1 MTLPY
6 VPTTEPAPTGYGP
19 YRTIE
24 TLVPGVQDALYLA
37 EHSGTRARVTLR
49 VLDGDA
55 ARDEELVQSMREH
68 AGRLIALS
76 ARCPAIAAVYECGVA
91 PGGALYLALEPPEG
105 VTIAEALR
113 RDGPFRPER
122 AVRVAIGIAEPLEVA
137 HTLGVIHGCLSPQT
151 VALVGGEETVKLTQF
166 GLDWVRTARWLSRR
180 GARAVG
186 ALTTPYQAPEQSL
199 TGEATNQ
206 SDVFAVGAL
215 LYEMLTGRPPGTH
228 LAKRRRGGTL
238 PVRKLRPEVTRTLD
252 RIVMRALAPEP
263 SRRHRDVTDL
273 FNDLWSE
280 ISPFNSASRQ
290 ERRAGLR
297 GRAGAGKRA
306 WLAAGV
312 LVFAGGVAIVL
323 GGSWLRSPD
332 PAPLL
337 APPAPPPAQVASP
350 PPPVAVVPLSP
361 APAPS
366 PPAALS
372 PAPALPPPAASSPAP
387 ALPPPAASS
396 PAPALPPPTASSPAP
411 ALPPP
416 AARPPAPAP
425 RAVVTLPPP
434 PRPPSRPAV
443 RDVVPSPVSPTPRA
457 TVPRSTAENLPRP
470 VAVEAP
476 PSAGTRA
483 VPPPRTPVSPPPA
496 READDSGAII
506 DWLLRE
512 GSTPRR

>member
-6 VPTTEPAPTGYGP
+6 VPTTEPTPTGYGP

-37 EHSGTRARVTLR
+37 EHADTRARVTLR
-49 VLDGDA
+49 VLAGDA

-68 AGRLIALS
+68 AGRLVTLS
-76 ARCPAIAAVYECGVA
+76 ARCPAIAAVYECAVT

-166 GLDWVRTARWLSRR
+166 GLDWVRTARWLNRR

-238 PVRKLRPEVTRTLD
+238 PVRKLRPEVTRTLE
-252 RIVMRALAPEP
+252 RIIMRALAPEP

-280 ISPFNSASRQ
+280 ISPFNHAGRQ
-290 ERRAGLR
+290 ERGAGLR
-297 GRAGAGKRA
+297 GRAGVGKRV
-306 WLAAGV
+306 WLAAGG
-312 LVFAGGVAIVL
+312 LVVAGGVAIVL
-323 GGSWLRSPD
+323 AGSWLRSPD

-350 PPPVAVVPLSP
+350 PPPVAEAPLPSASAARPPGALPP

-366 PPAALS
+366 PPAALPPAPAPS
-372 PAPALPPPAASSPAP
+372 PPAALPPAPALPS
-387 ALPPPAASS
+387 
-396 PAPALPPPTASSPAP
+396 AP

-416 AARPPAPAP
+416 AARPPAPP
-425 RAVVTLPPP
+425 AVVTLPPAAT
-434 PRPPSRPAV
+434 PRPPSRPAA

-457 TVPRSTAENLPRP
+457 TMPRSTERLPRP

-476 PSAGTRA
+476 SSSVDTRA
-483 VPPPRTPVSPPPA
+483 VPPPRTPASPPPA

>member
-1 MTLPY
+1 MTLPS
-6 VPTTEPAPTGYGP
+6 VPTTEPTPTGYGP

-37 EHSGTRARVTLR
+37 ERADTRARVTLR
-49 VLDGDA
+49 VLADDA
-55 ARDEELVQSMREH
+55 ARDEELVRSMREH
-68 AGRLIALS
+68 AGRLAALS
-76 ARCPAIAAVYECGVA
+76 ARCPSIAALYECGVT
-91 PGGALYLALEPPEG
+91 PGGALYLSLEPPEG
-105 VTIAEALR
+105 VTLAEALR

-122 AVRVAIGIAEPLEVA
+122 AVRLAIGIAEPLEVA
-137 HTLGVIHGCLSPQT
+137 HMLGVIHGCLSPQN

-180 GARAVG
+180 GARTVG

-228 LAKRRRGGTL
+228 LARRRRGGTL
-238 PVRKLRPEVTRTLD
+238 PVRKLRPEVTRTLE

-280 ISPFNSASRQ
+280 ISPFNRTGRQ
-290 ERRAGLR
+290 GRGADHR
-297 GRAGAGKRA
+297 GRAGVGKRV

-312 LVFAGGVAIVL
+312 LVVVGGVAIVL
-323 GGSWLRSPD
+323 GGSWLGAPD

-337 APPAPPPAQVASP
+337 APPAPTPTQVASP
-350 PPPVAVVPLSP
+350 PPPVAEAPLPSAPALPPPAALPP

-366 PPAALS
+366 PPAALPTAS
-372 PAPALPPPAASSPAP
+372 VPPSAPALPPPAA
-387 ALPPPAASS
+387 L
-396 PAPALPPPTASSPAP
+396 
-411 ALPPP
+411 
-416 AARPPAPAP
+416 PPAPVP
-425 RAVVTLPPP
+425 PPVVTLPPAATP
-434 PRPPSRPAV
+434 ASRPPSRPVA
-443 RDVVPSPVSPTPRA
+443 RDVVPSPVSPPPRA
-457 TVPRSTAENLPRP
+457 TVPRSAAESLPRP
-470 VAVEAP
+470 AAVEAP
-476 PSAGTRA
+476 SSSVETRA
-483 VPPPRTPVSPPPA
+483 VPPPRTPASPPPT
-496 READDSGAII
+496 READDGGAII
-506 DWLLRE
+506 DGLFRE